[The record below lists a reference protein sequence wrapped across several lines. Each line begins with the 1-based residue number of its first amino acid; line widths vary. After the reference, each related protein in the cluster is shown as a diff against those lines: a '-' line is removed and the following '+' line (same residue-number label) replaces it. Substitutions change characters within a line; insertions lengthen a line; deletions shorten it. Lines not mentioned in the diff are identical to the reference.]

1 MTSGK
6 RFVAAALLATGF
18 AAPAMAQGTAKGT
31 GGGGVEAGEGV
42 VVVSCYRGP
51 IRQTIWDY
59 PEPVFI
65 DSLVGVGYDYG
76 SAEAIGDRVCRDETL
91 VGDPEA
97 LRAEVERLIAA
108 APADR

>member
-1 MTSGK
+1 MTSIET
-6 RFVAAALLATGF
+6 FVAAALLATGL
-18 AAPAMAQGTAKGT
+18 ATPATARGTA
-31 GGGGVEAGEGV
+31 GGVEAGEGV